1 MFHSSVLL
9 VGVGERELGLLHTGF
24 ELFSILFLVRREL
37 LLTHVGLIHALVH
50 LVVVAKREVGFV
62 KIIY

>member
-1 MFHSSVLL
+1 MC
-9 VGVGERELGLLHTGF
+9 ERELSLLHTGF

-37 LLTHVGLIHALVH
+37 LLTHIGLIHALIH
-50 LVVVAKREVGFV
+50 LVVVTKRKVGFV

>member
-1 MFHSSVLL
+1 MC
-9 VGVGERELGLLHTGF
+9 ERELGLLHTGF

-50 LVVVAKREVGFV
+50 LVVVAKRKVGFV